1 MSTLAVSSDRTD
13 RSTAARTG
21 DRAVGV
27 WLLSVAGMIFAMAVI
42 GAITRLTESGL
53 SIMEWAPISGTLPPL
68 TQAEWERLFALYKTI
83 PEYQQINRGM
93 SLAEFKEIFWWEWI
107 HRLWGRLIGALFAGG
122 FLILLLRGK
131 IRRALT
137 PHLIAMFALGGLQ
150 GLVGWYMVASGFA
163 ERTDVSQYRLAAH
176 LGLALLIYAY
186 VLWVAFTLLAP
197 APAVSSGARGLRL
210 GLRAFAGLL
219 AVTILAGALV
229 AGINAGLTYNTFPKM
244 AGQWVPS
251 GYWIREPTWLNPFE
265 NPAAVQFNHR
275 VLAILTVVAAL
286 GLWLWAR
293 ARPLAL
299 TARRALGLL
308 ALAATAQLGL
318 GIWTLLWV
326 VPVWLG
332 AAHQAGALTLLG
344 LTVWALTR
352 LNPAAETRTPTQG

>member
-1 MSTLAVSSDRTD
+1 MSTLAASSDRAD
-13 RSTAARTG
+13 RRVPNQAG
-21 DRAVGV
+21 DRAVGL
-27 WLLSVAGMIFAMAVI
+27 WLLSVAVMIFAMAVI

-68 TQAEWERLFALYKTI
+68 SHDEWERLFALYKTI

-93 SLAEFKEIFWWEWI
+93 SLADFKEIFWWEWI
-107 HRLWGRLIGALFAGG
+107 HRLWGRLIGAVFAGG
-122 FLILLLRGK
+122 FLILLFRRK
-131 IRRALT
+131 ISRALT

-176 LGLALLIYAY
+176 LGLALAIYAY
-186 VLWVAFTLLAP
+186 VLWITFGLLAP
-197 APAVSSGARGLRL
+197 APAQSDGARALRT

-219 AVTILAGALV
+219 AATILAGALV

-244 AGQWVPS
+244 AGEWVPS
-251 GYWIREPTWLNPFE
+251 GYWIREPTWANPFE

-275 VLAILTVVAAL
+275 VLAVLTVITAL
-286 GLWLWAR
+286 GLWGWAR
-293 ARPLAL
+293 TRPLAA
-299 TARRALGLL
+299 TARRAFDLL
-308 ALAATAQLGL
+308 ALAALGQLGL

-332 AAHQAGALTLLG
+332 AAHQAGALTLLA

-352 LNPAAETRTPTQG
+352 LSPTSNTPTPARG